1 MSDTKEMSR
10 LLSLVYKNIEEAHA
24 QPDIWPNNMAQ
35 TYTAITEI
43 GIQHYGTVGE
53 NVPRRVIE
61 AQARAMAE
69 LTFLY
74 SEQAYESDD
83 LAFFDS
89 GDKDRF
95 ENAVDEPG
103 DHPQLDRECIEIT
116 VGPDY
121 ERVPPRVLATV
132 REHGLGLRPGLG
144 GRIGQPAHFVLIVT

>member
-95 ENAVDEPG
+95 AG
-103 DHPQLDRECIEIT
+103 ASASR
-116 VGPDY
+116 
-121 ERVPPRVLATV
+121 
-132 REHGLGLRPGLG
+132 
-144 GRIGQPAHFVLIVT
+144 RISSSL

>member
-74 SEQAYESDD
+74 SEQAYESD
-83 LAFFDS
+83 
-89 GDKDRF
+89 
-95 ENAVDEPG
+95 EPG

-132 REHGLGLRPGLG
+132 REHDLGLRPDLG
-144 GRIGQPAHFVLIVT
+144 GRIGQPAHYVVVVT